1 MRDGTQQG
9 AVTPDVDR
17 QPAWGRRR
25 STRRPIT
32 PTSPSGPLSA
42 GGLVVGVAVA
52 LAGLM
57 GATGSVVDRTID
69 DNTTVFSDATTVAA
83 PFVPSDPSADFG
95 RMLLPV
101 DAGII
106 AVGSE
111 GVNGATATVVLIGA
125 EGPPASADVVFA
137 EQTIAASGSTL
148 VVVDDGRLRVASI
161 GTDGLLTEIASH
173 ERTDG
178 AAFADVAALGGAT
191 LAVLR
196 DSAGDEAGFVD
207 VFDLNGGVQ
216 PVVAL
221 APELERVSIAVDTSG
236 DLVAVS
242 GVRSQAATG
251 EVQFF
256 RRSGDAWLVDARFDG
271 IGGGAVVASSTVPGE
286 FLVQRNGFFTRP
298 SGVWTRIGP
307 DAGGRLQTDPE
318 WSVQASSAASDG
330 TLVAFGLPG
339 DERTMTFSIELADEA
354 AGGGSTAVVD
364 LRHAQTIQAPIPV
377 PADGS
382 PARRRPPPSQFGTAV
397 AFVQGRLVVAGPG
410 LEIDGVR
417 DEGAI
422 FVFEATVGPAGC
434 TITGTDGDDTLN
446 GTTDDDV
453 ICGLGGNDL
462 IRGNLGFDRIYGG
475 PGDDDLSGDAADDL
489 LVGGAGNDRLAGGA
503 GADALYGGDGNDRLY
518 GGAGNDHLDGGDGRD
533 PCYGGADID
542 TFNAC

>member
-1 MRDGTQQG
+1 M
-9 AVTPDVDR
+9 P
-17 QPAWGRRR
+17 
-25 STRRPIT
+25 
-32 PTSPSGPLSA
+32 PSRWQLLRAES
-42 GGLVVGVAVA
+42 
-52 LAGLM
+52 
-57 GATGSVVDRTID
+57 S
-69 DNTTVFSDATTVAA
+69 
-83 PFVPSDPSADFG
+83 SADFG

-125 EGPPASADVVFA
+125 EAGPASADVVFA
-137 EQTIAASGSTL
+137 EQTIAASGST
-148 VVVDDGRLRVASI
+148 DDGRLRVASI
-161 GTDGLLTEIASH
+161 GTADGLLEIAAS
-173 ERTDG
+173 R
-178 AAFADVAALGGAT
+178 ADRRRSLCRRGQHGAT
-191 LAVLR
+191 LAALR

-207 VFDLNGGVQ
+207 VRLNGGVQ

-221 APELERVSIAVDTSG
+221 KLELKGCRSPSTPLATS
-236 DLVAVS
+236 LLAS

-256 RRSGDAWLVDARFDG
+256 RRSWAMPGLSTLASTASVAARWSPRRRCP
-271 IGGGAVVASSTVPGE
+271 ASSRAAERLLHPAERLE
-286 FLVQRNGFFTRP
+286 FHRPRRRRSIANPIP
-298 SGVWTRIGP
+298 SGRSRPPARRATAPWS
-307 DAGGRLQTDPE
+307 RLACP
-318 WSVQASSAASDG
+318 A
-330 TLVAFGLPG
+330 
-339 DERTMTFSIELADEA
+339 RTMIVSP
-354 AGGGSTAVVD
+354 SWRRRSRRRRQHAVVD
-364 LRHAQTIQAPIPV
+364 LRHAPDDPGPDPGGRPTEAWL
-377 PADGS
+377 
-382 PARRRPPPSQFGTAV
+382 RPPPSAP
-397 AFVQGRLVVAGPG
+397 GPRSPSSRG
-410 LEIDGVR
+410 AWLLPTRAEIDGVR